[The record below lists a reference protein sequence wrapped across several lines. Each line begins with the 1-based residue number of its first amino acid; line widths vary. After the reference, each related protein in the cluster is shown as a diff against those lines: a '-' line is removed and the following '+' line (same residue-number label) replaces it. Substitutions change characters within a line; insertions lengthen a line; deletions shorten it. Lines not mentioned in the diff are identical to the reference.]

1 MAASIRTPVTL
12 LVIGGLLIILTIG
25 ISIPTLMGPEEVIL
39 TQDDF
44 GFDQD
49 GGYRATVP
57 SEDLRTTVDVR
68 IWGRTDQAIGIN
80 LIVKDG
86 GGSIIKEVSRTTPMD
101 VTVIIDGPDIGS
113 YSFIVNIG
121 DERYTLNNIFIEITQ
136 DEISEVDLGL
146 CCGAMVLGPT
156 SAILI
161 LVGLIMLLK
170 RVVGGKKSKPAPVP
184 VPEYHS
190 TWDNVNRGYGA
201 QGPAVHPDGIRIDPY
216 YQRSSEVHSTS
227 EPTTYPA
234 GEGGP
239 GNDTDFNSGAQIDD
253 DQLRRPRMAPPPPPS

>member
-12 LVIGGLLIILTIG
+12 LVIGGLLVILTIG
-25 ISIPTLMGPEEVIL
+25 ISIPAFLGPEEVIL

-49 GGYRATVP
+49 GGFKATVP
-57 SEDLRTTVDVR
+57 SEDLMTTVDVR

-80 LIVKDG
+80 LMVKDG
-86 GGSIIKEVSRTTPMD
+86 GGSIIKDVSQTTPMD
-101 VTVIIDGPDIGS
+101 VTVIINGMDGS
-113 YSFIVNIG
+113 YSFIVMIG
-121 DERYTLNNIFIEITQ
+121 DGYTLNDIFIEITQ
-136 DEISEVDLGL
+136 NEPTEVGIGL

-161 LVGLIMLLK
+161 LVGLVMLLK
-170 RVVGGKKSKPAPVP
+170 RAVGGKKSKPAPVP
-184 VPEYHS
+184 EYHS
-190 TWDNVNRGYGA
+190 TWDDVNKGYGA

-216 YQRSSEVHSTS
+216 YQRSSEVYSTS
-227 EPTTYPA
+227 EPSTYPA